1 MKAVEISEPGRA
13 CLTERPEPTPREG
26 EVLLRVRR
34 IGFCGTDLSSFRG
47 TNPLVAYPRVPGHE
61 IAATIESL
69 GAAVAGDW
77 RVGQDVLVMPYTSCG
92 KCSACLCGRTN
103 CCASNQTLGVQRE
116 GALAERISV
125 PEAKLIASDWL
136 SLTEFALVEPLTIGF
151 HAAGRGRVAAG
162 DTVAVIGCGA
172 IGLGVSAGAKFRGGR
187 VIAIDVDDAKLE
199 LAKACGADD
208 VINSQRDSLHDRLLD
223 LTDGLGPR
231 VVVEAV
237 GLPATYQMAIEE
249 ACYAGRVVCLGYAK
263 APIALD
269 TKLFVLKELDVV
281 GSRNA
286 LPGDFA
292 DVVRM
297 LEAGGFPADRIV
309 TYTVDLAGAADAL
322 RHWSE
327 HPSEV
332 TKIHVTVDAQA

>member
-1 MKAVEISEPGRA
+1 MKAVEISEPGHAR
-13 CLTERPEPTPREG
+13 LTERPEPVAGLG

-34 IGFCGTDLSSFRG
+34 IGFCGTDLSSYRG

-69 GAAVAGDW
+69 GPGVVGPW

-92 KCSACLCGRTN
+92 RCAACLCGRTN
-103 CCASNQTLGVQRE
+103 CCAANQTLGVQRE
-116 GALAERISV
+116 GALAERIAV
-125 PEAKLIASDWL
+125 PETKLIASDRL

-151 HAAGRGRVAAG
+151 HAASRGRVAGG

-187 VIAIDVDDAKLE
+187 VIAIDVDDAKLD

-208 VINSQRDSLHDRLLD
+208 VINSQRESLHDRLLA

-237 GLPATYQMAIEE
+237 GLPATYQAAIEE
-249 ACYAGRVVCLGYAK
+249 ACFAGRVVCLGYAK
-263 APIALD
+263 APIAFD
-269 TKLFVLKELDVV
+269 TKLFVLKELDIV

-292 DVVRM
+292 DVVGM
-297 LEAGGFPADRIV
+297 LERGGFPSDRVV
-309 TYTVDLAGAADAL
+309 TQTVDLAGAAEAL
-322 RHWSE
+322 RHWSD
-327 HPSEV
+327 HPAEV
-332 TKIHVTVDAQA
+332 TKIHVTLDA